1 MAEEIQIRGTQE
13 VGKIRHPLGPFGLSL
28 LTLGFYYFFW
38 YYKINKELAA
48 IGQVRNAPQLG
59 TAPGTSL
66 LAITLGIFII
76 VPPYVSHYNT
86 WKRFSEAEKLLGLP
100 ESMNPAVGFILTLFV
115 GPVGMYFLQTGLN
128 NVLRAQAQA

>member
-1 MAEEIQIRGTQE
+1 MAEEIQITGTQE
-13 VGKIRHPLGPFGLSL
+13 IGKVRHPLGPFGLSL

-48 IGQVRNAPQLG
+48 IGQARNAPQLG
-59 TAPGTSL
+59 DAPGTSL

-86 WKRFSEAEKLLGLP
+86 WKRLSEAEKVLGLP
-100 ESMNPAVGFILTLFV
+100 ESMNPAVGFILTLFI

-128 NVLRAQAQA
+128 NVLKAQAQA